1 MIANKKIP
9 ALRFKEFEGEWNCT
23 KIEEIS
29 KVGSGGTPNR
39 SIATYWN
46 GDIPWITTSL
56 IDSNKIDY
64 ADEYITKEG
73 LENSSAKLFP
83 SGAVLM
89 AMYGQGKTRGKV
101 AILGIE
107 ATTNQACAAIIV
119 KQEIINPKYLFQN
132 FTGRYDEVR
141 NLSNAGGQENLSG
154 ELIKNLKVCFPS
166 LSEQQKIASF
176 LTAVDDKIQQLTK
189 KNALLEQYKKGV
201 MQQIFNQQI
210 RFKDDDGNDYPDW
223 EEKRLGDITSSI
235 KAGKTK
241 PENEGFFNVYGSTGI
256 IGYCKEFSHS
266 GSFILIARVGAN
278 AGKLDIVNGKFGVTD
293 NTLVVDGSNYI
304 NLKFL
309 FYLLLVYNLNRLVFG
324 SGQPLITGGQLSK
337 LLALVPSK
345 EEQQKIANF
354 LTGIDNKIDLVN
366 QQLEKTKEF
375 KKGLLQQMFV

>member
-1 MIANKKIP
+1 MTANKKIP
-9 ALRFKEFEGEWNCT
+9 ALRFKEFEGEW
-23 KIEEIS
+23 EEKKLGEMCSAFKSGNSITGNDIYETGNFPVYGGNGLRGYTNSYTHDGFYVLIGRQGALCGNINRAIGKTFIS
-29 KVGSGGTPNR
+29 EHA
-39 SIATYWN
+39 IAAQ
-46 GDIPWITTSL
+46 
-56 IDSNKIDY
+56 SNESSDTEWLAQK
-64 ADEYITKEG
+64 
-73 LENSSAKLFP
+73 LELMKLNQYSESSAQPGLAVNKL
-83 SGAVLM
+83 VKL
-89 AMYGQGKTRGKV
+89 K
-101 AILGIE
+101 
-107 ATTNQACAAIIV
+107 II
-119 KQEIINPKYLFQN
+119 
-132 FTGRYDEVR
+132 
-141 NLSNAGGQENLSG
+141 S
-154 ELIKNLKVCFPS
+154 PS
-166 LSEQQKIASF
+166 LLEQQKIAAF
-176 LTAVDDKIQQLTK
+176 LVAVDDKIQQLTK
-189 KNALLEQYKKGV
+189 KKALLEQYKKGL

-210 RFKDDDGNDYPDW
+210 RFKDDDGKDYPDW
-223 EEKRLGDITSSI
+223 EEKKLGDVISSI

-354 LTGIDNKIDLVN
+354 VTGIDNKIDLVN
-366 QQLEKTKEF
+366 QQLENTKEF